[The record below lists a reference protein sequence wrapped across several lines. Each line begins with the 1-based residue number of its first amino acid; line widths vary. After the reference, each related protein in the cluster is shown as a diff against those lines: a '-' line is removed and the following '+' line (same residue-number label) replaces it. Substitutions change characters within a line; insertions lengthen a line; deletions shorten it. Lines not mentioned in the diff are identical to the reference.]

1 MDVGMKEYKRTAKFT
16 ELKTY
21 CHLAKDDDFI
31 EVTEWYNGEGFDVA
45 TGDKQFQLTWGEF
58 EALQA
63 LVHHKG

>member
-1 MDVGMKEYKRTAKFT
+1 MKEYLRVTKFT
-16 ELKTY
+16 ELKPY
-21 CHLAKDDDFI
+21 DHLAKDGAFI

-45 TGDKQFQLTWGEF
+45 IGDKQFQLTYGEF